1 MGLREYADKITLF
14 LQYLE
19 QYTHMDVLVLG
30 EQDVVNKVITEV
42 ENGEAESIEYAIIDS
57 IYFNKLVLDEVFI
70 GKDMSEL
77 GYPGETF
84 IVVRVSEKKV
94 ETV

>member
-19 QYTHMDVLVLG
+19 QYTDLDVLVLG
-30 EQDVVNKVITEV
+30 EQDVVSKIITEV
-42 ENGEAESIEYAIIDS
+42 ESGGVESIEYAIIDS
-57 IYFNKLVLDEVFI
+57 IYFNKLVLEEVFI
-70 GKDMSEL
+70 GKDVSEM

-84 IVVRVSEKKV
+84 IVVRISEKG
-94 ETV
+94 